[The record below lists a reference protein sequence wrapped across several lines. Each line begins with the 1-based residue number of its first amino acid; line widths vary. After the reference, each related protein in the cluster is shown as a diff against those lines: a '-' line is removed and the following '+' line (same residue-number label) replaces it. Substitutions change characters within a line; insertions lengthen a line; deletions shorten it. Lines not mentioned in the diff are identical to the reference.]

1 MFGKRNSMNGLVR
14 LVTSLVLGMVICY
27 STMSFAQIIPGA
39 TCKAENTA
47 LSDYVEYF
55 DGRADNG
62 YSASTYVI
70 CPLEAMY
77 ATNRDL
83 NSVEIFVN
91 DRTNTSNFV
100 CWVHAR
106 NDGTSAVSVAKTT
119 SLSGTGTSTLSW
131 TDSELEQVNGS
142 IWYIRCLIPGANPN
156 HSYIERIKYTQGD
169 N

>member
-1 MFGKRNSMNGLVR
+1 MSSQKKRKKKMFGKRNSMNGLVR

-70 CPLEAMY
+70 CPLEA
-77 ATNRDL
+77 NL
-83 NSVEIFVN
+83 PVG
-91 DRTNTSNFV
+91 SNV
-100 CWVHAR
+100 CY
-106 NDGTSAVSVAKTT
+106 
-119 SLSGTGTSTLSW
+119 
-131 TDSELEQVNGS
+131 Q
-142 IWYIRCLIPGANPN
+142 
-156 HSYIERIKYTQGD
+156 QGFE
-169 N
+169 